1 MWVRPCDW
9 AGAQLKRGGE
19 TEMLRFQRTRHR
31 LLLLSFLVFLAD
43 TVVAVGLVVSAQ
55 AAKDCERA
63 CGSYAAPYPFGFSD
77 GCPIHLGCSNLP
89 KPTIRIGEF
98 TVRNI
103 TDDGLLVD
111 VPPACNRSVHAA
123 RSLFGNNYALSRRN
137 GLFLRNCTPTAGKSL
152 TERCSVDTIL
162 IDGSCGPVYDN
173 ATCLYNATKEGFFN
187 ADSIA
192 ASGCGFLFTTIGI
205 NDPGGVSVP
214 SLDLSTAELAW
225 WLEGTCRCAAD
236 ANCTTVTSPVTHR
249 PGFRCGCSEG
259 FQGDGFIDGTGCRR
273 VSDPNQKCNP
283 TKYMTGGCGGT
294 TSRYGFLV
302 GGIIAG
308 ASAMAALAAVCW
320 WIKRHSSLTRKR
332 KSMRRLLSEASCAV
346 PLYSYKDMEKAT
358 DGFSADHILGTG
370 AFGTVYAGMFSHD
383 RLVAVKKIKNLNND
397 SIEQVMNEIRLLSS
411 VSHPNLV
418 RLLGCCVEQR
428 EQILVYEYMPH
439 GTLAQHL
446 QRVRGPV
453 LPWTVRLTIAA
464 ETAKAIAYLHSA
476 VHPPIYHRDIKS
488 SNILLDHRFNPK
500 VADFGLSRMGMTE
513 MSHISTAPQGTP
525 GYLDPQY
532 HQNFQL
538 SDKSDVYS
546 FGVVLTEIIT
556 ALKAVDF
563 SRAQSEVYL
572 AALAVDRIGKG
583 CIDDIIDPH
592 LAPHRDP
599 RTLASIHKVAE
610 LAFRCLAFHRDM
622 RPSMT
627 EVADE
632 LEQIR
637 LSGWVP
643 TDGSM
648 FLSKSSSSCSSPS
661 SCNEKPRTTSKSRRL
676 ASVSSRGEEVKGGSP
691 VSVQEPWF
699 SDRSSLSENNL
710 LGNAIH

>member
-1 MWVRPCDW
+1 
-9 AGAQLKRGGE
+9 
-19 TEMLRFQRTRHR
+19 MLRFQRTRHR

-192 ASGCGFLFTTIGI
+192 ASGCGFLFTTFGI

-273 VSDPNQKCNP
+273 
-283 TKYMTGGCGGT
+283 G
-294 TSRYGFLV
+294 
-302 GGIIAG
+302 
-308 ASAMAALAAVCW
+308 
-320 WIKRHSSLTRKR
+320 
-332 KSMRRLLSEASCAV
+332 
-346 PLYSYKDMEKAT
+346 
-358 DGFSADHILGTG
+358 
-370 AFGTVYAGMFSHD
+370 
-383 RLVAVKKIKNLNND
+383 
-397 SIEQVMNEIRLLSS
+397 
-411 VSHPNLV
+411 
-418 RLLGCCVEQR
+418 
-428 EQILVYEYMPH
+428 
-439 GTLAQHL
+439 
-446 QRVRGPV
+446 
-453 LPWTVRLTIAA
+453 
-464 ETAKAIAYLHSA
+464 
-476 VHPPIYHRDIKS
+476 
-488 SNILLDHRFNPK
+488 
-500 VADFGLSRMGMTE
+500 
-513 MSHISTAPQGTP
+513 
-525 GYLDPQY
+525 
-532 HQNFQL
+532 
-538 SDKSDVYS
+538 
-546 FGVVLTEIIT
+546 
-556 ALKAVDF
+556 
-563 SRAQSEVYL
+563 
-572 AALAVDRIGKG
+572 
-583 CIDDIIDPH
+583 
-592 LAPHRDP
+592 
-599 RTLASIHKVAE
+599 
-610 LAFRCLAFHRDM
+610 
-622 RPSMT
+622 
-627 EVADE
+627 
-632 LEQIR
+632 
-637 LSGWVP
+637 
-643 TDGSM
+643 
-648 FLSKSSSSCSSPS
+648 
-661 SCNEKPRTTSKSRRL
+661 
-676 ASVSSRGEEVKGGSP
+676 
-691 VSVQEPWF
+691 
-699 SDRSSLSENNL
+699 
-710 LGNAIH
+710 

>member
-1 MWVRPCDW
+1 MWVRSCDW
-9 AGAQLKRGGE
+9 AGAQPKGGGE

-31 LLLLSFLVFLAD
+31 LLLLSFLVFLAE
-43 TVVAVGLVVSAQ
+43 TVVAVGLPVSAR
-55 AAKDCERA
+55 AAKDCKRA
-63 CGSYAAPYPFGFSD
+63 CGSYTASYPFGFSD
-77 GCPIHLGCSNLP
+77 GCPIRLNCSNHP

-123 RSLFGNNYALSRRN
+123 RSLFGNNYALNGRN
-137 GLFLRNCTPTAGKSL
+137 GLFLRNCMPTAGKSL

-162 IDGSCGPVYDN
+162 IGGSCGPVYEN
-173 ATCLYNATKEGFFN
+173 ATCLNNATKDGFFN

-192 ASGCGFLFTTIGI
+192 ASGCGFLFTSIGI
-205 NDPGGVSVP
+205 NDAGGVSVS

-225 WLEGTCRCAAD
+225 WLEGTCRCAD
-236 ANCTTVTSPVTHR
+236 NANCTTVTSPVTHR
-249 PGFRCGCSEG
+249 PGFRCRCLEG

-283 TKYMTGGCGGT
+283 TKYMAGDCGGT

-308 ASAMAALAAVCW
+308 ASAMAALALVCW
-320 WIKRHSSLTRKR
+320 WIKRRSSSTRKR

-358 DGFSADHILGTG
+358 DGFSPDHILGTG
-370 AFGTVYAGMFSHD
+370 AFGTVYNS
-383 RLVAVKKIKNLNND
+383 
-397 SIEQVMNEIRLLSS
+397 
-411 VSHPNLV
+411 
-418 RLLGCCVEQR
+418 
-428 EQILVYEYMPH
+428 
-439 GTLAQHL
+439 
-446 QRVRGPV
+446 
-453 LPWTVRLTIAA
+453 
-464 ETAKAIAYLHSA
+464 
-476 VHPPIYHRDIKS
+476 
-488 SNILLDHRFNPK
+488 K

-513 MSHISTAPQGTP
+513 TSHISTAPQGTL
-525 GYLDPQY
+525 GYVDPQY

-546 FGVVLTEIIT
+546 FGVVLIEIIT

-572 AALAVDRIGKG
+572 AAFAVDRIGKG
-583 CIDDIIDPH
+583 CVDDIIDPH
-592 LAPHRDP
+592 LAPNRDP
-599 RTLASIHKVAE
+599 WTLASIQKVAE
-610 LAFRCLAFHRDM
+610 LAFRCLAFHRDL

-637 LSGWVP
+637 LSGWLP
-643 TDGSM
+643 TDDSM
-648 FLSKSSSSCSSPS
+648 SLSKSSSFCSTPS
-661 SCNEKPRTTSKSRRL
+661 SCNEKPRTTSESRRL
-676 ASVSSRGEEVKGGSP
+676 ASVSSRGEEEVKGGSP

-699 SDRSSLSENNL
+699 SDRSSPSDNSL
-710 LGNAIH
+710 LANVIH

>member
-1 MWVRPCDW
+1 MWVRSCDW
-9 AGAQLKRGGE
+9 AGAQPKGGGE

-31 LLLLSFLVFLAD
+31 LLLLSFLVFLAE
-43 TVVAVGLVVSAQ
+43 TVVAVGLPVSAR
-55 AAKDCERA
+55 AAKDCKRA
-63 CGSYAAPYPFGFSD
+63 CGSYTASYPFGFSD
-77 GCPIHLGCSNLP
+77 GCPIRLNCSNHP

-123 RSLFGNNYALSRRN
+123 RSLFGNNYALNGRN
-137 GLFLRNCTPTAGKSL
+137 RLFLRNCMPTAGKSL

-162 IDGSCGPVYDN
+162 IGGSCGPVYEN
-173 ATCLYNATKEGFFN
+173 ATCLNNATKDGFFN

-192 ASGCGFLFTTIGI
+192 ASGCGFLFTSIGI
-205 NDPGGVSVP
+205 NDAGGVSVS

-225 WLEGTCRCAAD
+225 WLEGTCRCAD
-236 ANCTTVTSPVTHR
+236 NANCTTVTSPVTHR
-249 PGFRCGCSEG
+249 PGFRKFDVLADHDCGAKM
-259 FQGDGFIDGTGCRR
+259 IDHL
-273 VSDPNQKCNP
+273 VS
-283 TKYMTGGCGGT
+283 
-294 TSRYGFLV
+294 
-302 GGIIAG
+302 GIIAG
-308 ASAMAALAAVCW
+308 ASTMAALALVCW
-320 WIKRHSSLTRKR
+320 WIKRRSSSTRKR

-358 DGFSADHILGTG
+358 DGFSPDHILGTG
-370 AFGTVYAGMFSHD
+370 AFGTVYAGVFSHD
-383 RLVAVKKIKNLNND
+383 GLVAVKRIKNRDND
-397 SIEQVMNEIRLLSS
+397 SIEQVTNEIRLLSS

-418 RLLGCCVEQR
+418 RLLGCCVEQG

-446 QRVRGPV
+446 QRERGPA

-488 SNILLDHRFNPK
+488 SNILLDRSYNSK

-513 MSHISTAPQGTP
+513 TSHISTAPQGTL
-525 GYLDPQY
+525 GYVDPQY

-546 FGVVLTEIIT
+546 FGVVLIEIIT

-572 AALAVDRIGKG
+572 AAFAVDRIGKG
-583 CIDDIIDPH
+583 CVDDIIDPH
-592 LAPHRDP
+592 LAPNRDP
-599 RTLASIHKVAE
+599 WTLASIQKVAE
-610 LAFRCLAFHRDM
+610 LAFRCLAFHRDL

-637 LSGWVP
+637 LSGWLP
-643 TDGSM
+643 TDDSM
-648 FLSKSSSSCSSPS
+648 SLSKSSSFCSTPS
-661 SCNEKPRTTSKSRRL
+661 SCNEKPRTTSESRRL
-676 ASVSSRGEEVKGGSP
+676 ASVSSRGEEEVKGGSP

-699 SDRSSLSENNL
+699 SDRSSPSDNSL
-710 LGNAIH
+710 LANVIH